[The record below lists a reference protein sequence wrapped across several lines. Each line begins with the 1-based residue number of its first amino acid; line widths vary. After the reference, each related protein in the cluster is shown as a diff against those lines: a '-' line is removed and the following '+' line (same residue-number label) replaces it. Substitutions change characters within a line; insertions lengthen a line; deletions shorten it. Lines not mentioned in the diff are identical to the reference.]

1 MIGIIDYKMG
11 NIGSIQNMLKRISVK
26 SVISSKIELLNNCV
40 KLILPGVGSF
50 DQGMKNLKNH
60 NFIRFLNDYV
70 IKDKKPILGICLGM
84 QLFADKSEE
93 GDLSGLGWI
102 KGNVKKFNLRKDGLK
117 VPHMGWNNIECK
129 NSKLFLNLPN
139 EKRFYFVHSFFF
151 ECKNKENII
160 STTDYGINFASSI
173 NKQNIWGTQFHPEKS
188 HICGMNLLKNYAK
201 L

>member
-11 NIGSIQNMLKRISVK
+11 NIGSIQNMFKRISVK
-26 SVISSKIELLNNCV
+26 SVISSKIEILNNCD

-84 QLFADKSEE
+84 QLFADNSEE

-129 NSKLFLNLPN
+129 NSKLFLNLPS

>member
-26 SVISSKIELLNNCV
+26 SVISSKIEILNNCD

-84 QLFADKSEE
+84 QLFADNSEE

-188 HICGMNLLKNYAK
+188 HICGMKLLKNYAK

>member
-26 SVISSKIELLNNCV
+26 SVISSKIEILNNCD

-84 QLFADKSEE
+84 QLFADNSEE

-102 KGNVKKFNLRKDGLK
+102 KGNVKKFNLRKYGLK

>member
-26 SVISSKIELLNNCV
+26 SVISSKIELLNNCD

-60 NFIRFLNDYV
+60 NLIRFLNDYV

-84 QLFADKSEE
+84 QLFADNSEE

>member
-26 SVISSKIELLNNCV
+26 SVISSKIEILNNCD

-60 NFIRFLNDYV
+60 NFVRFLNDYV

-84 QLFADKSEE
+84 QLFADNSEE

>member
-26 SVISSKIELLNNCV
+26 SVISSKIEILNNCD

-84 QLFADKSEE
+84 QLFADNSEE

-102 KGNVKKFNLRKDGLK
+102 KGNVKKFNLRKDSLK

>member
-26 SVISSKIELLNNCV
+26 SVISSKIEILNNCD

-84 QLFADKSEE
+84 QLFADNSEE

-160 STTDYGINFASSI
+160 STTDYGILSFI
-173 NKQNIWGTQFHPEKS
+173 IR
-188 HICGMNLLKNYAK
+188 
-201 L
+201 

>member
-26 SVISSKIELLNNCV
+26 SVISSKIEILNNCD

-84 QLFADKSEE
+84 QLFADNSEE

-151 ECKNKENII
+151 EFKNKENII

>member
-26 SVISSKIELLNNCV
+26 SVISSKIEILNNCD

-60 NFIRFLNDYV
+60 NFVRFLNDYV

-84 QLFADKSEE
+84 QLFADNSEE

-139 EKRFYFVHSFFF
+139 EKDFTSFIHFF
-151 ECKNKENII
+151 LNVKTKKI
-160 STTDYGINFASSI
+160 SFQLQIMELILLHRLISKISE
-173 NKQNIWGTQFHPEKS
+173 TQFHPEKS

>member
-11 NIGSIQNMLKRISVK
+11 NIGSIQNMFKRISVK
-26 SVISSKIELLNNCV
+26 SVISSKIEILNNCD

-84 QLFADKSEE
+84 QLFADNSEE

>member
-26 SVISSKIELLNNCV
+26 SVISSKIEILNNCD

-84 QLFADKSEE
+84 QLFADNSEE

-102 KGNVKKFNLRKDGLK
+102 KGNVKKFNLRKYGLK
-117 VPHMGWNNIECK
+117 VPHMGWHNIECK

>member
-26 SVISSKIELLNNCV
+26 SVISSKIEILNNCD

-84 QLFADKSEE
+84 QLFADNSEE

-102 KGNVKKFNLRKDGLK
+102 KGNVKKFNLRKDSLK

-129 NSKLFLNLPN
+129 NSKLFLKLPN

-188 HICGMNLLKNYAK
+188 HICGMKLLKNYAK

>member
-11 NIGSIQNMLKRISVK
+11 NISSIQNMLKRISVK
-26 SVISSKIELLNNCV
+26 SVISSKIEILNNCD

-84 QLFADKSEE
+84 QLFADNSEE

-102 KGNVKKFNLRKDGLK
+102 KGNVKKFNLQKDGLK

-129 NSKLFLNLPN
+129 NSKLFLNLPD

>member
-26 SVISSKIELLNNCV
+26 SVISSKIEILNNCD

-84 QLFADKSEE
+84 QLFADNSEE

-129 NSKLFLNLPN
+129 NSKLFLNLPS

>member
-26 SVISSKIELLNNCV
+26 SVISSKIEILNNCD

-60 NFIRFLNDYV
+60 NFVRFLNDYV

-84 QLFADKSEE
+84 QLFADNSEE

-151 ECKNKENII
+151 LNVKTKKI
-160 STTDYGINFASSI
+160 SFQLQIMELILLHRLISKISGVHNFILRKVISV
-173 NKQNIWGTQFHPEKS
+173 E
-188 HICGMNLLKNYAK
+188 
-201 L
+201 

>member
-1 MIGIIDYKMG
+1 MEQY
-11 NIGSIQNMLKRISVK
+11 R
-26 SVISSKIELLNNCV
+26 
-40 KLILPGVGSF
+40 
-50 DQGMKNLKNH
+50 
-60 NFIRFLNDYV
+60 
-70 IKDKKPILGICLGM
+70 
-84 QLFADKSEE
+84 
-93 GDLSGLGWI
+93 
-102 KGNVKKFNLRKDGLK
+102 
-117 VPHMGWNNIECK
+117 

-188 HICGMNLLKNYAK
+188 HICGMNLLKNYAN

>member
-26 SVISSKIELLNNCV
+26 SVISSTIEILNNCD

-84 QLFADKSEE
+84 QLFADNSEE

-102 KGNVKKFNLRKDGLK
+102 KGNVKKFNLRKDSLK

>member
-26 SVISSKIELLNNCV
+26 SVISSKIEILNNCD

-84 QLFADKSEE
+84 QLFADNSEE

>member
-26 SVISSKIELLNNCV
+26 SVISSKIELLNNCD

-84 QLFADKSEE
+84 QLFADNSEE

>member
-1 MIGIIDYKMG
+1 MG

-26 SVISSKIELLNNCV
+26 SVISSKIEILNNCD

-84 QLFADKSEE
+84 QLFADNSEE

>member
-26 SVISSKIELLNNCV
+26 SVISSKIEILNNCD

-84 QLFADKSEE
+84 QLFADNSEE
-93 GDLSGLGWI
+93 GDLPGLGWI
-102 KGNVKKFNLRKDGLK
+102 KGNVKKFNLHKDGLK
-117 VPHMGWNNIECK
+117 VPHMGWNIIECK
-129 NSKLFLNLPN
+129 NSKLFLNLPI

-151 ECKNKENII
+151 ECINKENII

-188 HICGMNLLKNYAK
+188 HICGMKLLKNYAK